1 MSPLI
6 SQNVK
11 TTCKTGTERIFFSSP
26 PPREENYENGKIKTN
41 YLSWKSHT
49 LAKDKHFL
57 RDVCKANLFIYDQF
71 M

>member
-1 MSPLI
+1 MKFMSPLI

-11 TTCKTGTERIFFSSP
+11 TTCKTGTGGIFFSSTSP
-26 PPREENYENGKIKTN
+26 KRGKIKTN

-57 RDVCKANLFIYDQF
+57 GDVCMANLFIYDQF